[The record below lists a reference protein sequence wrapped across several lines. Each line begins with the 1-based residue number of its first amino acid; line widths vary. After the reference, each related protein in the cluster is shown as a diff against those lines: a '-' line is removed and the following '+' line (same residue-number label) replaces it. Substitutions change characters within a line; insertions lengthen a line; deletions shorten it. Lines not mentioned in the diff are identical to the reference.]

1 MSPRFQAPRGTF
13 DILSQEWGQ
22 RARVYA
28 VAAEIFDRAGYG
40 RIETPA
46 FEDTDLFA
54 RGVGQS
60 TDIVQK
66 EMFSFE
72 DQGGRNL
79 TLRPEGTAPI
89 VRAYLEHGMQKLAQ
103 PVKLWHWGPYFRHE
117 RPQSGRFR
125 EFNQIGAEAIGSDSP
140 LVDAELI
147 ILLDELFRGLA
158 LPGIRLR
165 LGSLG
170 SADSRVAYREE
181 LKAYLRG
188 RQKEL
193 APSVRERIDLNPM
206 RAFDSDDPGTRQVM
220 EEAPTMLERLSEDDA
235 EHFTAVRAVLDSAGI
250 AYQLDPTLV
259 RGLDYYTR
267 TVFEFE
273 SDRLGAQAALG
284 GGGRYDGLVER
295 LGGPATPAC
304 GWAAGIERIV
314 LALDEEEGGNA
325 IDVFVAASPDRRE
338 RAFALVRELRRAGL
352 RAELDLA
359 DRSLKG
365 QMKQADRL
373 GARAAIVLDE
383 ERPAQLRDMA
393 SGEQRELDLARAVEE
408 LGA

>member
-1 MSPRFQAPRGTF
+1 M
-13 DILSQEWGQ
+13 
-22 RARVYA
+22 
-28 VAAEIFDRAGYG
+28 
-40 RIETPA
+40 
-46 FEDTDLFA
+46 
-54 RGVGQS
+54 
-60 TDIVQK
+60 
-66 EMFSFE
+66 
-72 DQGGRNL
+72 
-79 TLRPEGTAPI
+79 
-89 VRAYLEHGMQKLAQ
+89 
-103 PVKLWHWGPYFRHE
+103 
-117 RPQSGRFR
+117 
-125 EFNQIGAEAIGSDSP
+125 
-140 LVDAELI
+140 
-147 ILLDELFRGLA
+147 
-158 LPGIRLR
+158 
-165 LGSLG
+165 
-170 SADSRVAYREE
+170 AYREE

-220 EEAPTMLERLSEDDA
+220 EEAPTMLERLGEDDA
-235 EHFTAVRAVLDSAGI
+235 EHFTAVRAVLDRAGI

-259 RGLDYYTR
+259 RGSTTTR
-267 TVFEFE
+267 GPCSSSSPIGSVPRRRSAAAAATTGSW
-273 SDRLGAQAALG
+273 SDS
-284 GGGRYDGLVER
+284 
-295 LGGPATPAC
+295 GPATPPV
-304 GWAAGIERIV
+304 AGRRHR
-314 LALDEEEGGNA
+314 AHRARPRRGGGRNA

>member
-1 MSPRFQAPRGTF
+1 MSPRFQVPRGTF
-13 DILSQEWGQ
+13 DILPQEWGQ

-28 VAAEIFDRAGYG
+28 AAAEIFDRAGYG

-170 SADSRVAYREE
+170 SADSRMAYREE

-220 EEAPTMLERLSEDDA
+220 EEAPTMLERLGEDDA
-235 EHFTAVRAVLDSAGI
+235 GHFNAVRAVLDRAGI

>member
-1 MSPRFQAPRGTF
+1 
-13 DILSQEWGQ
+13 
-22 RARVYA
+22 
-28 VAAEIFDRAGYG
+28 
-40 RIETPA
+40 
-46 FEDTDLFA
+46 
-54 RGVGQS
+54 
-60 TDIVQK
+60 
-66 EMFSFE
+66 
-72 DQGGRNL
+72 
-79 TLRPEGTAPI
+79 
-89 VRAYLEHGMQKLAQ
+89 
-103 PVKLWHWGPYFRHE
+103 
-117 RPQSGRFR
+117 
-125 EFNQIGAEAIGSDSP
+125 
-140 LVDAELI
+140 
-147 ILLDELFRGLA
+147 
-158 LPGIRLR
+158 
-165 LGSLG
+165 
-170 SADSRVAYREE
+170 VAYREE

-220 EEAPTMLERLSEDDA
+220 EEAPTMLERLGEDDA
-235 EHFTAVRAVLDSAGI
+235 EHFNAVRAVLDRAGI

-314 LALDEEEGGNA
+314 LALDEEDGGNA
-325 IDVFVAASPDRRE
+325 IDVFVAASPHQRE

>member
-1 MSPRFQAPRGTF
+1 M
-13 DILSQEWGQ
+13 
-22 RARVYA
+22 
-28 VAAEIFDRAGYG
+28 
-40 RIETPA
+40 
-46 FEDTDLFA
+46 
-54 RGVGQS
+54 
-60 TDIVQK
+60 
-66 EMFSFE
+66 
-72 DQGGRNL
+72 
-79 TLRPEGTAPI
+79 
-89 VRAYLEHGMQKLAQ
+89 
-103 PVKLWHWGPYFRHE
+103 
-117 RPQSGRFR
+117 
-125 EFNQIGAEAIGSDSP
+125 
-140 LVDAELI
+140 
-147 ILLDELFRGLA
+147 
-158 LPGIRLR
+158 
-165 LGSLG
+165 
-170 SADSRVAYREE
+170 
-181 LKAYLRG
+181 
-188 RQKEL
+188 
-193 APSVRERIDLNPM
+193 RERIDLNPM

-220 EEAPTMLERLSEDDA
+220 EEAPTMLERLGEDDA
-235 EHFTAVRAVLDSAGI
+235 EHFTAVRAVLDRAGI

-295 LGGPATPAC
+295 LGGRRLPPV
-304 GWAAGIERIV
+304 AGRRGSS
-314 LALDEEEGGNA
+314 ASCSPSTRRRASNA